1 MENNKKTD
9 NEMCQELREKLT
21 PVLGVKPE
29 SYVCL
34 GSAGGRLY
42 GGIDGDKDELADAL
56 VMAMEENAD
65 VDWVIWTACE
75 RSADKKYQKENAH
88 ADGADG
94 R

>member
-1 MENNKKTD
+1 MENNTKTD
-9 NEMCQELREKLT
+9 KEMCEELREKLA

-34 GSAGGRLY
+34 GAAGGRLY

-75 RSADKKYQKENAH
+75 RSADNKYKEEHH

>member
-1 MENNKKTD
+1 MEDNKKTD
-9 NEMCQELREKLT
+9 KEYCEELREELT

-29 SYVCL
+29 SFVCL
-34 GSAGGRLY
+34 GAAGGRLY
-42 GGIDGDKDELADAL
+42 GGINGDKDELADAL

-75 RSADKKYQKENAH
+75 RSGYKKFQEEDAH
-88 ADGADG
+88 ANGADG

>member
-9 NEMCQELREKLT
+9 KEYCEELREKLT

-29 SYVCL
+29 SFVCL
-34 GSAGGRLY
+34 GAAGGRLY

-75 RSADKKYQKENAH
+75 RSADKKYKESDH

>member
-9 NEMCQELREKLT
+9 KEMCQELREKLT

-34 GSAGGRLY
+34 GAAGGRLY

-75 RSADKKYQKENAH
+75 RSADNKSKEAAH